1 MEDPFYLLKIL
12 DFPACSGRLSG
23 SKPER
28 SEHTFREDIM
38 KTIFIATAALFTAG
52 ALYAEELSS
61 NIPPIVVTAA
71 AQTAGNAAIHEVL
84 RAEPGVVLNSQGGSQ
99 NDLSIRGSS
108 FSGAG
113 LSLGGMTLRNPQTEH
128 FNAEL
133 PVPAVM
139 LSRPSVLTGLDNQ
152 GGHLTGTVGFGLL
165 PVVGKK
171 QVEAGV
177 GSDHRDWQSALVQQM
192 LTDHLGLGV
201 FAGRESAEG
210 VDYKDNDYDRDY
222 AGGHMQYREDDTQ
235 VDLLVAHQKKEF
247 GARGY
252 YGVDDSRAANEETE
266 DTLVYLAARKGD
278 LNADYLRG
286 GVSWHEFNDDYYIP
300 SWAYENHTRSRVSS
314 AFFDGRTIEV
324 NGWAMGWRAD
334 VDEES
339 MDSTKMGDHNRT
351 RGGVSLLP
359 QWRGDRLKVTAGAR
373 TEFLDGESPYY
384 LPQAGVEYL
393 LSDNLTA
400 FASYT
405 ETVRQPSYTE
415 LYYFSPAS
423 AGDSTL
429 EPQTEQ
435 QTEIGFK
442 GIPSEH
448 TDWKLA
454 AFYRRSHN
462 TVDWMKATPAASWK
476 ATDVGDL
483 DVCGT
488 EAKLGWYP
496 AQNVEMQ
503 FAYTWIYKDLTP
515 EDLDQYASRY
525 ALDYPEH
532 LAQASLLWRPVK
544 PIEIGT
550 VQSLRWQTDN
560 EVRENGQFG
569 ADSSFV
575 VRFTPPKADY
585 ATIAFLLNNAWD
597 DNFQT
602 FPSQRSPERFA
613 GVSLTLTW

>member
-1 MEDPFYLLKIL
+1 
-12 DFPACSGRLSG
+12 
-23 SKPER
+23 
-28 SEHTFREDIM
+28 M
-38 KTIFIATAALFTAG
+38 KTIFIATVLLFDAG
-52 ALYAEELSS
+52 ILGAEEIAT

-71 AQTAGNAAIHEVL
+71 AQTAENAAIHEVL
-84 RAEPGVVLNSQGGSQ
+84 RAEPGVALNSQGGSQ

-113 LSLGGMTLRNPQTEH
+113 LALGGMTLRNPQTEH

-133 PVPAVM
+133 PLPAAM
-139 LSRPSVLTGLDNQ
+139 LSRPKVLTGLDNQ

-165 PVVGKK
+165 PIIGKK

-192 LTDHLGLGV
+192 LTDKLGLGV
-201 FAGRESAEG
+201 FGGRESAEG
-210 VDYKDNDYDRDY
+210 VDYKDNDYDREY
-222 AGGHMQYREDDTQ
+222 AGGHMQYREDDVQ
-235 VDLLVAHQKKEF
+235 MDMLVAHQKKEF

-252 YGVDDSRAANEETE
+252 YGVPDTQAANEKTK

-278 LNADYLRG
+278 LNDAYVRG
-286 GVSWHEFNDDYYIP
+286 GLSWHEFNDDYYIP
-300 SWAYENHTRSRVSS
+300 SWAYKNHTRSQVGS
-314 AFFDGRTIEV
+314 AFFDGRTMEV
-324 NGWAMGWRAD
+324 NGWTAGWRAD
-334 VDEES
+334 MDEES
-339 MDSTKMGDHNRT
+339 MDSTKMGDHGRT
-351 RGGVSLLP
+351 RGGISLLP
-359 QWRGDRLKVTAGAR
+359 QWRGDRLKITAGMR
-373 TEFLDGESPYY
+373 SEFFTGESPYY
-384 LPQAGVEYL
+384 LPQAGAEYL

-415 LYYFSPAS
+415 LYYLSPAS
-423 AGDSTL
+423 AGDPTL

-448 TDWKLA
+448 TDWKLS
-454 AFYRRSHN
+454 AFYRRSGN
-462 TVDWMKATPAASWK
+462 TVDWAKLTPGSPWTAY
-476 ATDVGDL
+476 DIGNL
-483 DVCGT
+483 DVYGT
-488 EAKLGWYP
+488 EARLGWYP
-496 AQNVEMQ
+496 IKTLEMQ
-503 FAYTWIYKDLTP
+503 FAYTWIYKDLQP
-515 EDLDQYASRY
+515 EDLNQYASRY

-532 LAQASLLWRPVK
+532 LAQVSLLWRPLK

-560 EVRENGQFG
+560 EMRENGQFG

-585 ATIAFLLNNAWD
+585 ATLSFLLNNAWD
-597 DNFQT
+597 DDFQS
-602 FPSQRSPERFA
+602 FPGQRPPERFA